1 MYRLPFLYQSMPGNG
16 NETAGKT
23 NGNFRVHRSGT
34 KTGVVLSSW
43 RRRTYRQRWGTS
55 FSWRLADQTVKRSEK
70 HRLHTAIETCG
81 YASYEVLKE
90 AINYLD
96 VIFFDIKSMNDE
108 KHKRYTG
115 KSNQIILDNFKQLV
129 QDAKTTK
136 ITARTPVIP
145 GFNDTVEEI
154 EEIQRFVAKGK
165 NVSYEM
171 LPYHRFGKGKYE
183 MLGRTYP
190 MGDVLLSEEIK
201 TYIQKQNEKWRKKEC
216 QS

>member
-1 MYRLPFLYQSMPGNG
+1 MCMRCIRIGCRLGLFYHHGEGGL
-16 NETAGKT
+16 T
-23 NGNFRVHRSGT
+23 VSG
-34 KTGVVLSSW
+34 GEPLSHGDW
-43 RRRTYRQRWGTS
+43 LI
-55 FSWRLADQTVKRSEK
+55 RLLKEAKK

-145 GFNDTVEEI
+145 GFNDTV
-154 EEIQRFVAKGK
+154 
-165 NVSYEM
+165 
-171 LPYHRFGKGKYE
+171 
-183 MLGRTYP
+183 
-190 MGDVLLSEEIK
+190 
-201 TYIQKQNEKWRKKEC
+201 
-216 QS
+216 

>member
-1 MYRLPFLYQSMPGNG
+1 MFPMKCSR
-16 NETAGKT
+16 
-23 NGNFRVHRSGT
+23 
-34 KTGVVLSSW
+34 
-43 RRRTYRQRWGTS
+43 
-55 FSWRLADQTVKRSEK
+55 
-70 HRLHTAIETCG
+70 I
-81 YASYEVLKE
+81 
-90 AINYLD
+90 
-96 VIFFDIKSMNDE
+96 IKSWN
-108 KHKRYTG
+108 HWCSRCNLCG
-115 KSNQIILDNFKQLV
+115 FRILYKL
-129 QDAKTTK
+129 
-136 ITARTPVIP
+136 
-145 GFNDTVEEI
+145 FNDTVEEL

>member
-1 MYRLPFLYQSMPGNG
+1 MDFANDPVIKKQSLLMRKGKQRLRKVYVQ
-16 NETAGKT
+16 TAFPVPKYARGLT
-23 NGNFRVHRSGT
+23 VSG
-34 KTGVVLSSW
+34 GEPLSHGDW
-43 RRRTYRQRWGTS
+43 LI
-55 FSWRLADQTVKRSEK
+55 RLLKEAKK

-145 GFNDTVEEI
+145 GFNDTVEEL

>member
-1 MYRLPFLYQSMPGNG
+1 
-16 NETAGKT
+16 
-23 NGNFRVHRSGT
+23 
-34 KTGVVLSSW
+34 
-43 RRRTYRQRWGTS
+43 
-55 FSWRLADQTVKRSEK
+55 
-70 HRLHTAIETCG
+70 
-81 YASYEVLKE
+81 
-90 AINYLD
+90 
-96 VIFFDIKSMNDE
+96 MNDE

-115 KSNQIILDNFKQLV
+115 KSNQIILDNFKQIV

-145 GFNDTVEEI
+145 GFNDTVEEL